1 MKILVVDDEKAAR
14 LAMRRALGPTQ
25 TDVLEVPNAQE
36 ALDRIQ
42 QILTYA
48 PTSPAADRL
57 RERVVVAG

>member
-1 MKILVVDDEKAAR
+1 LK
-14 LAMRRALGPTQ
+14 
-25 TDVLEVPNAQE
+25 